1 MAKWMKENS
10 ILYNRKSLL
19 HKDNERMLSDAKATE
34 MNVESK
40 YLTSYYTEI
49 AEVNLFAFLYRLFH
63 EWKAIFM
70 KQSVDK
76 CK

>member
-1 MAKWMKENS
+1 
-10 ILYNRKSLL
+10 
-19 HKDNERMLSDAKATE
+19 

-40 YLTSYYTEI
+40 YLTSYYAEI

-63 EWKAIFM
+63 EWREIFT

-76 CK
+76 CKWINFYNLCVQSSPLSTLPRVIPEHIWII